1 MNLSKSCNGPH
12 FFCSFLFFFFF
23 YFCVLFLYLLWIS
36 FFLFCCFLD
45 FFYYFFT
52 CFLIFSLFFVIVSL
66 FVFIVL
72 SFCFLLFFIWIVSI
86 FGCKFVKKP
95 CLFSISAKLSFK
107 FESTFTTFCIL
118 TSCHFCTNITNFVTQ
133 VSRILYYIMDF
144 YITLTL
150 KYQKNCTQYE
160 YEKLKEKEHINNFV
174 Q

>member
-1 MNLSKSCNGPH
+1 MDLI
-12 FFCSFLFFFFF
+12 FFVLFYSFFFLFLCFVSLLALDFFFFVLLF
-23 YFCVLFLYLLWIS
+23 PGFFLLFLYLLFNFFS
-36 FFLFCCFLD
+36 FFCYC
-45 FFYYFFT
+45 
-52 CFLIFSLFFVIVSL
+52 FFVCFHCSF
-66 FVFIVL
+66 FV
-72 SFCFLLFFIWIVSI
+72 CFLLFFIWIVGI
-86 FGCKFVKKP
+86 FGCKFVKKT
-95 CLFSISAKLSFK
+95 CFFSISAKLSFK

>member
-1 MNLSKSCNGPH
+1 M
-12 FFCSFLFFFFF
+12 FFFILFF
-23 YFCVLFLYLLWIS
+23 YFCVLFLYLFWIS

-52 CFLIFSLFFVIVSL
+52 CFLIFSLFFCYCF
-66 FVFIVL
+66 FVCFHC
-72 SFCFLLFFIWIVSI
+72 SFFVCFLLFFIWIVSI
-86 FGCKFVKKP
+86 FGCKFVKKT
-95 CLFSISAKLSFK
+95 CFFSISAKLSFK